1 MSMKWLTGNLFKR
14 PAILSLAAI
23 MLITSGC
30 SLLPAEDEEE
40 VLPSIAPPQISKKPE
55 YEVTTATLETKVNVI
70 GKLISSREEPVFFT
84 LDGKNLKELNIKVGD
99 KVSAG
104 QVIGQLDV
112 DALAKTLRM
121 DKLAFRKEETAMKEA
136 LRTRDEMD
144 PIEFEERSILFEE
157 KKQALVDQ
165 EADIAKA
172 TLTAPISG
180 TVVSLNVEKGA
191 AIKAYSTIAVIADTT
206 TLIPAAKLTKDE
218 RAKIVVGMPI
228 VAEIS
233 NAGQF
238 KGTVKMMPL
247 TNDDSTGGNNGGGGN
262 GGGTGNNTDK
272 EKPEDFMQVDI
283 KNMPKNLT
291 RGTPLSI
298 SIITKRKEN
307 VIVIPPSTLRSI
319 GSRTYVQ
326 VIDADGKRE
335 VDVEVGQQTA
345 TQIEILKGLE
355 PGQKV
360 VGR

>member
-1 MSMKWLTGNLFKR
+1 MSMKWLTGSLFKR
-14 PAILSLAAI
+14 PAIISLAAI

-30 SLLPAEDEEE
+30 SLLPAEEEEE

-55 YEVTTATLETKVNVI
+55 YEVTTDTLETKVNVI
-70 GKLISSREEPVFFT
+70 GKLISSREEPIFFT

-112 DALAKTLRM
+112 DELTKKLRM

-144 PIEFEERSILFEE
+144 PVEFEERSILFEE

-218 RAKIVVGMPI
+218 IAKIVVGMPI

-233 NAGQF
+233 NSGKF
-238 KGTVKMMPL
+238 KGTVKMMPM
-247 TNDDSTGGNNGGGGN
+247 TNTDSSSGGNNGGN
-262 GGGTGNNTDK
+262 GGTGTGNNTDK
-272 EKPEDFMQVDI
+272 ERPEDFMQVEI
-283 KNMPKNLT
+283 KNLPKNLT